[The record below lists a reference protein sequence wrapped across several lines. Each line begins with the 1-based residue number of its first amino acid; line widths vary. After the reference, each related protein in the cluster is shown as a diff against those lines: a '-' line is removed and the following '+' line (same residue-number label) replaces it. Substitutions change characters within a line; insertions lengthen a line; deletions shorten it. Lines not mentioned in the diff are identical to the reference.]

1 MVYLK
6 GEAIQAQLQLH
17 APYQCK
23 EMCGPRGL
31 GIKPAVELESV
42 VRQRFLILLG
52 ILLCQ
57 VGSPLHE
64 G

>member
-1 MVYLK
+1 MAGMVYLK

-31 GIKPAVELESV
+31 GYKARS
-42 VRQRFLILLG
+42 G
-52 ILLCQ
+52 IRIRCPPKVSDLARYII
-57 VGSPLHE
+57 VSSG
-64 G
+64 